1 VAYTASIA
9 IAVKG
14 IQDVKA
20 LQEQIEAAAKGV
32 DRFNNYAKQAF
43 DGDFVRS
50 IRNLNSALKDAT
62 DAFDKAA
69 LGTSRAR
76 DAASAYLAAN
86 REIMRG
92 LEDRKRLLREVA
104 AAEAAQAA
112 SASGMQFTF
121 GGPKAL
127 PMAGQTAFKGEVV
140 GGLGGG
146 ARAALQNYEMLV
158 GAAGKLAARTQ
169 AAADMALRF
178 SAATQ
183 QQIPAFNHF
192 AQIYQGIYLSAV
204 KLSQV
209 KALPSS
215 EMLKEQARGLQTIE
229 SINRKIAKTEEERVA
244 RLERVRK
251 KAREVYAE
259 YEKGRKP
266 PALPPA
272 TEPGLFG
279 KLAAK
284 PGMADAIIGGA
295 FPLLFGGG
303 PGAAAGGF
311 LGGLAGGA
319 MGNPWGMAL
328 SLAMSAVGMNV
339 DEVIEKF
346 AELQA
351 AAKTL
356 NVDGL
361 RDSVLFVNSAFE
373 VQVERLVRLG
383 ELDQARLQ
391 IQKEI
396 TKQTGIGTGTQEDI
410 ENSFAIAKKGSDDLT
425 AALGGLFS
433 IIQAPLNVFIGLLT
447 EGLAVALKFINS
459 ILSAAGDWLKS
470 IPGLK
475 GLSEAFKMP
484 NEELEKANAKVQL
497 LLDKT
502 YEEIFAKQKILDL
515 EKQRTLGRTAEEKA
529 INALIDKEQKIAQIK
544 ADSDKEIK
552 EFYDQNRA
560 ASIEIVTQGVNAL
573 KIKRDQLIEEIEI
586 ADKLQEQLRI
596 QEAINEAANIRTKQ
610 LELAKMQEE
619 IAIRIA
625 QLNNTLTQQ
634 EAERLITA
642 NELLL
647 VQQQIN
653 NEQSRLAQLK
663 PLLTDEQI
671 LDAKNKIAGLQLQEV
686 NLKLRLEE
694 QEIERIKEQIAR
706 FKDVKIVVT
715 INNEKFFTSLK
726 TASEVIQSTTNLF
739 NAQFAAQKAINDL
752 LIQRAEQEGD
762 LDKAYA
768 LRVKQVELTY
778 RQTVLQIQ
786 VEVEQARIKLYQ
798 VRLEHQKLALQ
809 MQQISL
815 VRKLTGTE
823 VDTLKQSKEMLKL
836 MEYQLALVIKAAGYR
851 FQEAEAIRKMTLEQ
865 LAFNRAKEQGERGSE
880 DRTITQE
887 GIVSRFPSPS
897 RFFAAGGYVDK
908 PTVGLIGEGNE
919 GEFVIPE
926 SKMAAAMDRYA
937 AGRRGEATIPVDSEG
952 SFGQGSSTSALGAN
966 MPRIS
971 NQINVTTGPVMQL
984 DGKTYVSQQDMAQSL
999 RSTADTAVRAT
1010 LKMLQYNTQVRKSI
1024 GIA

>member
-1 VAYTASIA
+1 MANYSAVIDLRVNGVESLKIAKDTLASIDRITKFIKPVPSLFDQRGTEEAKKAKTELAGLIKSYADGNTVSAKFATTLAGINSQLQTFKNVAANSKVGSDEFVNSLKAGEIASQRLLKAELERLTTLKGMYTRQATGTLSAADQGPTKLVRDLLDVRKEVPKSIAGLKSYASELQYVFELIESGTPEFNLLQKA
-9 IAVKG
+9 IASVNKELDIAMG
-14 IQDVKA
+14 QGA
-20 LQEQIEAAAKGV
+20 LQ
-32 DRFNNYAKQAF
+32 
-43 DGDFVRS
+43 
-50 IRNLNSALKDAT
+50 
-62 DAFDKAA
+62 
-69 LGTSRAR
+69 
-76 DAASAYLAAN
+76 
-86 REIMRG
+86 
-92 LEDRKRLLREVA
+92 
-104 AAEAAQAA
+104 
-112 SASGMQFTF
+112 
-121 GGPKAL
+121 GPKL
-127 PMAGQTAFKGEVV
+127 PTGFTEAGPIKGRGPSLPLTAKPKTGLKQPGVLDAI
-140 GGLGGG
+140 LGGG
-146 ARAALQNYEMLV
+146 
-158 GAAGKLAARTQ
+158 
-169 AAADMALRF
+169 
-178 SAATQ
+178 
-183 QQIPAFNHF
+183 
-192 AQIYQGIYLSAV
+192 
-204 KLSQV
+204 
-209 KALPSS
+209 
-215 EMLKEQARGLQTIE
+215 
-229 SINRKIAKTEEERVA
+229 
-244 RLERVRK
+244 
-251 KAREVYAE
+251 
-259 YEKGRKP
+259 
-266 PALPPA
+266 
-272 TEPGLFG
+272 
-279 KLAAK
+279 
-284 PGMADAIIGGA
+284 

-303 PGAAAGGF
+303 PGAVFGGAAGGF
-311 LGGLAGGA
+311 LGGA
-319 MGNPWGMAL
+319 MGGMAGMAL
-328 SLAMSAVGMNV
+328 SVGLSAVGQILDDTV
-339 DEVIEKF
+339 KKF
-346 AELQA
+346 GEIQTA
-351 AAKTL
+351 ANNL

-361 RDSVLFVNSAFE
+361 RDSVLTVNSALD
-373 VQVERLVRLG
+373 VQVNTLIRVG
-383 ELDQARLQ
+383 ELDAARAA
-391 IQKEI
+391 IAKEVE
-396 TKQTGIGTGTQEDI
+396 KQTGVGAGTQEDVLNVTLMLKNAFDSVAGAVGGTLSI
-410 ENSFAIAKKGSDDLT
+410 LAGPLLVGVSLILEGVAQIFRWINQWYT
-425 AALGGLFS
+425 AAYK
-433 IIQAPLNVFIGLLT
+433 FIKQIPGIGKLT
-447 EGLAVALKFINS
+447 EV
-459 ILSAAGDWLKS
+459 
-470 IPGLK
+470 
-475 GLSEAFKMP
+475 FKATD
-484 NEELEKANAKVQL
+484 EELENANAQVQL

-502 YEEIFAKQKILDL
+502 YDEILAKQKILDL

-529 INALIDKEQKIAQIK
+529 INALIDKEQKIAQIRTDTEEKIKDIRVQNKK
-544 ADSDKEIK
+544 AE
-552 EFYDQNRA
+552 EERVNQLVRA
-560 ASIEIVTQGVNAL
+560 EE
-573 KIKRDQLIEEIEI
+573 IKRDQLIEEIEI

-596 QEAINEAANIRTKQ
+596 QEAINEAATIRTKQ

-647 VQQQIN
+647 VQRQIN
-653 NEQSRLAQLK
+653 NEQSRLAQLE

-671 LDAKNKIAGLQLQEV
+671 LDAKTKIAGLQLQEV
-686 NLKLRLEE
+686 NLKLKLED
-694 QEIERIKEQIAR
+694 QEVERIKEQIAR

-715 INNEKFFTSLK
+715 INNEKFLTSLK